1 MTRRINAEGLAKIMA
16 WEGFVPY
23 AYDDFDPPKNRR
35 RIQPGDTVNGTLT
48 IGFGSTGPHVKPGME
63 ISRADAEKLLRQDLD
78 RFERAVDMSVTVPL
92 NDNQFAALVSF
103 SFNVGVEA
111 FKRSTLLKKLN
122 AGQYDAVPSE
132 LMKWVNSKGVKM
144 AGLVNRR
151 AAEIGTWNKGAF
163 VNSQTIPVKVEP
175 RPFSANDAAGYAGAL
190 GTLVAAAG
198 TSGPM
203 QWAMAAIS
211 VAAFALLAWWI
222 IWGRRA

>member
-1 MTRRINAEGLAKIMA
+1 MTRRINAEGLAKITQ
-16 WEGFVPY
+16 WEGLVLH
-23 AYDDFDPPKNRR
+23 AYDDFDPPKARR
-35 RIQPGDTVNGTLT
+35 RIQPGDVVRGTLT
-48 IGFGSTGPHVKPGME
+48 IGHGSTGPHVRPGME
-63 ISRADAEKLLRQDLD
+63 ITRAEAEALLRKDLD
-78 RFERAVDMSVTVPL
+78 RFERAVDSLVTVPL
-92 NDNQFAALVSF
+92 NDNQFAALCSF

-122 AGQYDAVPSE
+122 AGQYDAVPTE
-132 LMKWVNSKGVKM
+132 LMKWVSSKGKRM
-144 AGLVNRR
+144 PGLVNRR

-163 VNSQTIPVKVEP
+163 VASQYVPAKPEP

-203 QWAMAAIS
+203 QYAMAAVS
-211 VAAFALLAWWI
+211 VLAFLLLAWWI

>member
-1 MTRRINAEGLAKIMA
+1 MTRRINAEGLAKITQ
-16 WEGFVPY
+16 WEGLVLH
-23 AYDDFDPPKNRR
+23 AYDDFDPPKARR
-35 RIQPGDTVNGTLT
+35 RIQPGDVVRGTLT
-48 IGFGSTGPHVKPGME
+48 IGFGSTGPHVRPGME
-63 ISRADAEKLLRQDLD
+63 ITRAEAEALLRQDLD
-78 RFERAVDMSVTVPL
+78 RFERAVDSLVTVPL
-92 NDNQFAALVSF
+92 NDNQFAALCSF

-122 AGQYDAVPSE
+122 AGQYDAVPTE
-132 LMKWVNSKGVKM
+132 LMKWVSSKGKRM
-144 AGLVNRR
+144 PGLVNRR

-163 VNSQTIPVKVEP
+163 VASQYVPAKPEP

-203 QWAMAAIS
+203 QYAMAAVS
-211 VAAFALLAWWI
+211 VMAFGLLAWWI